1 MPYKHNHTYQNKTSK
16 GHKLSIKDNK
26 VYLNGKPAPRNYAWY
41 DKNNGNTYYV
51 KNDGTYALLS
61 TVEGKRKLLE
71 DYQKYDRRDYA
82 DGSYKHYLESIG
94 EENYTGRDKLYK
106 YRNEFVD
113 NRYNEEERYKIPQH
127 LPGVKRR
134 TLSSGQY
141 KGIKVYDNTL
151 DSIRVNAKR
160 NNISFDELLGLAAE
174 TSLGRD
180 YPTTINKT
188 KEDYNEVSKNPFYIQ
203 QFLSGD
209 YLYPTDITNN
219 HNYFVGNNATGTI
232 NTLIR
237 KGVIPGT
244 KSWEDGQP
252 FPIIGGTLIPNTN
265 GRYNYTEITDEQNNI
280 IDEEAEKVLRSKEK
294 SSNNPWTNA
303 VDFYKNFNYGMGP
316 SYKNTVI
323 NRGQSIS
330 NTKEIK
336 NYLKHKRS
344 LEEGGK

>member
-1 MPYKHNHTYQNKTSK
+1 MPYKHSHTYKNKTSR
-16 GHKLSIKDNK
+16 GYSLSIKNNK
-26 VYLNGKPAPRNYAWY
+26 VYLNGKPAPANYSWH

-51 KNDGTYALLS
+51 RKDGTYALSS
-61 TVEGKRKLLE
+61 TAEGKRNYLE
-71 DYQKYDRRDYA
+71 DYQKYNRQDYA
-82 DGSYKHYLESIG
+82 DGSYKHVLESIG

-113 NRYNEEERYKIPQH
+113 NRYKVEDRYKIPQH

-141 KGIKVYDNTL
+141 RGVRVYDNTL

-160 NNISFDELLGLAAE
+160 NNISFDELLGLTAE

-180 YPTTINKT
+180 YPTTMNES
-188 KEDYNEVSKNPFYIQ
+188 KEDYNRVSKNPFYIQ
-203 QFLSGD
+203 QFVTGD
-209 YLYPTDITNN
+209 YLYPTDVTNN

-244 KSWEDGQP
+244 KSWENGQP
-252 FPIIGGTLIPNTN
+252 FPIIGGTVIPNTN
-265 GRYNYTEITDEQNNI
+265 GRYNYTELTDEQNNI
-280 IDEEAEKVLRSKEK
+280 IDEEAEKVLRSKET
-294 SSNNPWTNA
+294 SSDNPWTNA
-303 VDFYKNFNYGMGP
+303 VEFYRKFNYGMGP
-316 SYKNTVI
+316 DYKDTVKT
-323 NRGQSIS
+323 RGISIS
-330 NTKEIK
+330 NTKEVK
-336 NYLKHKRS
+336 DYLRHKRS